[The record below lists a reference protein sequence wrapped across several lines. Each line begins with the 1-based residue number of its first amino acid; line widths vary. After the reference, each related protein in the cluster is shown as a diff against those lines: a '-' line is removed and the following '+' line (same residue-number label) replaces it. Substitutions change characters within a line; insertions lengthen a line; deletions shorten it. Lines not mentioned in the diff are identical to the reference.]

1 MKGSCITMY
10 GLVLREKY
18 GTDGISKTDV
28 MDMFDM
34 LDSDEVYPIEL
45 SANAQESSAMGFITA
60 EAAELIEYDYEYS
73 GLHGYI
79 ALILDDMCRECDDCE
94 YEFKGIKIWLSR

>member
-1 MKGSCITMY
+1 MY
-10 GLVLREKY
+10 GLVLKEKY
-18 GTDGISKTDV
+18 GTDGMTKTEIIDLL
-28 MDMFDM
+28 DM
-34 LDSDEVYPIEL
+34 LDGTEAYPIEL
-45 SANAQESSAMGFITA
+45 SANAQESSGMGFITP

-79 ALILDDMCRECDDCE
+79 ALILDDMCRESEDCE